1 MYQLEMLE
9 DITKKMDITKTFD
22 VGITQG
28 SYWGGAQIPYWLIQI
43 LTVGFG
49 AIGLDHLLLRSPR
62 TAILKVLSIIPLF
75 GFWYFFDIAQ
85 VFGEEESVR
94 KYGFAIP
101 FAGPQGIG
109 GGMFINKD
117 GSNVAPP
124 EKSKPWTFLMY
135 AIASIFFTV
144 LPLNKILIGDYSGA
158 FLQIIMYAFFFTP
171 LILLALIWG
180 FYDEYRVLFDT
191 RGLIE
196 KGAARIIP
204 ASWIL
209 DPYFKRS
216 ALGPLPSPPDPANGM
231 ISQGQTVIT
240 KIISNISDLYTKTT
254 GQIVGLTTGA
264 VTGATTAVGNVVQ
277 GVTDVGTAVTT
288 GAVTAAGDV
297 VKRVTDVG
305 AAVEGVKTVVG
316 TVAGKAVNIGQGVVN
331 KVTNVGT
338 QVADKVAGEGQRIVN
353 KVVEKVEKKAEV
365 MENKLV
371 DKILGKV
378 ENVQDKVLETAGGV
392 VDKGVNA
399 LGTAIDVAVAPYTA
413 PMDAMGAAASGVEA
427 AKSGVNA
434 VKNSVEAISE
444 VADAAKESAAVLSE
458 KGPALLSKLMDNAT
472 AAPAAL
478 AAAPAAAAL
487 AAAAPAAALAAAP
500 VASVAAKQ
508 AGGGLDLFLKGIKTD
523 DQPSDSSMVLLFC
536 VAMLA
541 FGGYVVYTLRKTMT
555 STEDS
560 KDDTPPESRSVRK
573 SRRSENSQYSDT
585 DGN

>member
-1 MYQLEMLE
+1 
-9 DITKKMDITKTFD
+9 
-22 VGITQG
+22 
-28 SYWGGAQIPYWLIQI
+28 
-43 LTVGFG
+43 
-49 AIGLDHLLLRSPR
+49 
-62 TAILKVLSIIPLF
+62 
-75 GFWYFFDIAQ
+75 
-85 VFGEEESVR
+85 
-94 KYGFAIP
+94 
-101 FAGPQGIG
+101 
-109 GGMFINKD
+109 
-117 GSNVAPP
+117 
-124 EKSKPWTFLMY
+124 
-135 AIASIFFTV
+135 
-144 LPLNKILIGDYSGA
+144 LIGDYSGA

-231 ISQGQTVIT
+231 ISQGQTFIT
-240 KIISNISDLYTKTT
+240 KIISNISDFYTKTT

-264 VTGATTAVGNVVQ
+264 VTGAVTAAGNVVQ

-288 GAVTAAGDV
+288 GAVNVAGDV
-297 VKRVTDVG
+297 VERVTDVG

-316 TVAGKAVNIGQGVVN
+316 TVAGKAVNVGQAVVN

-338 QVADKVAGEGQRIVN
+338 QVADKVTGEGQRIVN

-371 DKILGKV
+371 DEILGKV

-458 KGPALLSKLMDNAT
+458 KGPALLGKLMDNAI
-472 AAPAAL
+472 AAPAAVA
-478 AAAPAAAAL
+478 AAAPVAAAVAS
-487 AAAAPAAALAAAP
+487 AAPVAAPAAALAAAP

-508 AGGGLDLFLKGIKTD
+508 AGGGLDLFLNGIKTN
-523 DQPSDSSMVLLFC
+523 DQPSDSAMVLFFC

-573 SRRSENSQYSDT
+573 SRDPKDSKYSNT

>member
-1 MYQLEMLE
+1 MLE
-9 DITKKMDITKTFD
+9 DITQKMDITKTFD

-28 SYWGGAQIPYWLIQI
+28 SYWGGAQIPYWLIKI

-62 TAILKVLSIIPLF
+62 TAILKVLSIFPLF

-109 GGMFINKD
+109 GGMFINKE

-124 EKSKPWTFLMY
+124 EKSKPWTFLLY
-135 AIASIFFTV
+135 AIASIVFTV

-158 FLQIIMYAFFFTP
+158 FLQIIMYCFFFTP
-171 LILLALIWG
+171 LILLALAWG
-180 FYDEYRVLFDT
+180 FYDEYRVFFDT

-216 ALGPLPSPPDPANGM
+216 ALGPLPSPPDPAHGM
-231 ISQGQTVIT
+231 ISQGQTFIT
-240 KIISNISDLYTKTT
+240 RIISNISGFYTKTT

-264 VTGATTAVGNVVQ
+264 VSAATTVAGEVVE
-277 GVTDVGTAVTT
+277 
-288 GAVTAAGDV
+288 
-297 VKRVTDVG
+297 KVTDVG
-305 AAVEGVKTVVG
+305 AAVEGAKAVAG
-316 TVAGKAVNIGQGVVN
+316 TVAEKAINVGQGVVN
-331 KVTNVGT
+331 RVTNVGT
-338 QVADKVAGEGQRIVN
+338 QVVGKVANEGQKIVN
-353 KVVEKVEKKAEV
+353 KVVEKVEKKADI

-371 DKILGKV
+371 DKILNKV
-378 ENVQDKVLETAGGV
+378 EKVQDKVLETAGGV

-413 PMDAMGAAASGVEA
+413 PMDALGAATTSVEA
-427 AKSGVNA
+427 VKSGVNA
-434 VKNSVEAISE
+434 AANTVEAVSE

-458 KGPALLSKLMDNAT
+458 KGPALLGKWMNNAT
-472 AAPAAL
+472 AAPAAVAAVAAPVAAVAAPVAAVAAPVAAVAAPVAA
-478 AAAPAAAAL
+478 AAAPVAAAL
-487 AAAAPAAALAAAP
+487 AAP
-500 VASVAAKQ
+500 VAGAAVAAKQ
-508 AGGGLDLFLKGIKTD
+508 AGGGLDLFMKGIKTD

-536 VAMLA
+536 VALLA
-541 FGGYVVYTLRKTMT
+541 FGGYVVYTVRKTMM

-560 KDDTPPESRSVRK
+560 KDDTPPDSRPVRK
-573 SRRSENSQYSDT
+573 PRRSENSQYSDT

>member
-1 MYQLEMLE
+1 MLE

-28 SYWGGAQIPYWLIQI
+28 SYWGGAQIPYWLIKI

-49 AIGLDHLLLRSPR
+49 AIGLDHLLLRSPS
-62 TAILKVLSIIPLF
+62 TAILKVLSIFPLF

-109 GGMFINKD
+109 GGMFINKE

-124 EKSKPWTFLMY
+124 EKSKPWTFLLY
-135 AIASIFFTV
+135 AIASIVFTV
-144 LPLNKILIGDYSGA
+144 LPLNKILIGDYAGA
-158 FLQIIMYAFFFTP
+158 FLQIVMYCFFFTP
-171 LILLALIWG
+171 LILIALAWG
-180 FYDEYRVLFDT
+180 FYDEYRIFFDT

-216 ALGPLPSPPDPANGM
+216 ALGPLPSPPDPAHGM
-231 ISQGQTVIT
+231 ISQGQTFIT
-240 KIISNISDLYTKTT
+240 RIISNISEFYTKTT

-264 VTGATTAVGNVVQ
+264 VSAATTV
-277 GVTDVGTAVTT
+277 
-288 GAVTAAGDV
+288 AGDV
-297 VKRVTDVG
+297 VERVTDVG

-316 TVAGKAVNIGQGVVN
+316 TVAGKAVN
-331 KVTNVGT
+331 VGT
-338 QVADKVAGEGQRIVN
+338 QVAEKVAGEGQKIVN
-353 KVVEKVEKKAEV
+353 KVVEKVENKAEV
-365 MENKLV
+365 MENKVV

-378 ENVQDKVLETAGGV
+378 EDVEDKVLNKGLGALETA
-392 VDKGVNA
+392 
-399 LGTAIDVAVAPYTA
+399 LDVAVAPYTA
-413 PMDAMGAAASGVEA
+413 PMDALGAAATTVEA
-427 AKSGVNA
+427 VKSGVNA
-434 VKNSVEAISE
+434 AANTVEAVSE

-458 KGPALLSKLMDNAT
+458 KGPALLGKLMDNAT
-472 AAPAAL
+472 VAPAAAVAAAAPAAAVA

-487 AAAAPAAALAAAP
+487 AAAAPVAAAAAAP
-500 VASVAAKQ
+500 AAVVAAKQ

-523 DQPSDSSMVLLFC
+523 DQPSDSAMVLLFC

-541 FGGYVVYTLRKTMT
+541 FGGYVVYTLRKTMM

-560 KDDTPPESRSVRK
+560 KDDTPPDSRSVRK
-573 SRRSENSQYSDT
+573 PRRPENSQYSDT

>member
-1 MYQLEMLE
+1 MLE
-9 DITKKMDITKTFD
+9 DITQKMDITKTFD

-28 SYWGGAQIPYWLIQI
+28 SYWGGAQIPYWLIKI

-62 TAILKVLSIIPLF
+62 TAILKVLSIFPLF

-109 GGMFINKD
+109 GGMFINKE

-124 EKSKPWTFLMY
+124 EKSKPWTFLLY
-135 AIASIFFTV
+135 AIASIVFTV

-158 FLQIIMYAFFFTP
+158 FLQIIMYCFFFTP
-171 LILLALIWG
+171 LILLALAWG
-180 FYDEYRVLFDT
+180 FYDEYRVFFDT

-216 ALGPLPSPPDPANGM
+216 ALGPLPSPPDPAHGM
-231 ISQGQTVIT
+231 ISQGQTFIT
-240 KIISNISDLYTKTT
+240 RIISNISEFYTKTT

-264 VTGATTAVGNVVQ
+264 VSAATTVAGEVVE
-277 GVTDVGTAVTT
+277 
-288 GAVTAAGDV
+288 
-297 VKRVTDVG
+297 KVTDVG
-305 AAVEGVKTVVG
+305 AAVEGAKAVAG
-316 TVAGKAVNIGQGVVN
+316 TVAEKAINVGQGVVN
-331 KVTNVGT
+331 RVTNVGT
-338 QVADKVAGEGQRIVN
+338 QVVGKVANEGQKIVN
-353 KVVEKVEKKAEV
+353 KVVEKVATKAEV

-371 DKILGKV
+371 DKILNKV
-378 ENVQDKVLETAGGV
+378 EDVEDKVLDKGLGALETA
-392 VDKGVNA
+392 
-399 LGTAIDVAVAPYTA
+399 LDVAAAPYTA
-413 PMDAMGAAASGVEA
+413 PMDAMGAATTSVEA
-427 AKSGVNA
+427 VKSGVNA
-434 VKNSVEAISE
+434 AANTVEAVSE

-458 KGPALLSKLMDNAT
+458 KGPALLGKWMNNAT
-472 AAPAAL
+472 AAPAAVAAVAAPVAAVAAPVAA
-478 AAAPAAAAL
+478 AAAPVAAAL
-487 AAAAPAAALAAAP
+487 AAPAAGAA
-500 VASVAAKQ
+500 VAAKQ
-508 AGGGLDLFLKGIKTD
+508 AGGGLDLFMKGIKTD

-536 VAMLA
+536 VALLA
-541 FGGYVVYTLRKTMT
+541 FGGYVVYTVRKTMM

-560 KDDTPPESRSVRK
+560 KDDTPPDSRPVRK
-573 SRRSENSQYSDT
+573 PRRSENSQYSDT